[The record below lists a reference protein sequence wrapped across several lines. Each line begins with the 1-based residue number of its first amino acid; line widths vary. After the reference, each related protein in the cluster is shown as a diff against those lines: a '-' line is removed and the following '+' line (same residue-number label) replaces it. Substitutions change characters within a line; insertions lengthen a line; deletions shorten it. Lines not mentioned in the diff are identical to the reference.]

1 MYMIERATI
10 DDIEKLVEIQVSAF
24 ENDRKQC
31 GSGPPGF
38 DSHEYQTQCLE
49 RYSYFVIKSSS
60 NVVGG
65 FYYSLSEENLS
76 LIRLFVDPN
85 FQRQGLGENAL
96 NFLINQVR
104 TGMYIELETPT
115 FSVEVQRFYEKSG
128 FQKVQRIQYPS
139 GSSYLY
145 RKLC

>member
-1 MYMIERATI
+1 MYFIERATI
-10 DDIEKLVEIQVSAF
+10 DDIERLVEIQVSAF
-24 ENDRKQC
+24 ANDQKQC

-60 NVVGG
+60 KVVGG
-65 FYYSLSEENLS
+65 FYYSVSGGNLN

-85 FQRQGLGENAL
+85 FQRQGLGGNVL
-96 NFLINQVR
+96 NFLISQVR
-104 TGMYIELETPT
+104 TGMNIELETPT
-115 FSVEVQRFYEKSG
+115 FSVEAQRFYEKSG

>member
-1 MYMIERATI
+1 MYLIERATI

-24 ENDRKQC
+24 ANDRKQC

-38 DSHEYQTQCLE
+38 DSHEYQIQCLE
-49 RYSYFVIKSSS
+49 RHSYFVIKSSS

-65 FYYSLSEENLS
+65 FYYSVSEGNLS

-85 FQRQGLGENAL
+85 FQRQGLGGNAL

-115 FSVEVQRFYEKSG
+115 FSVEAQRFYEKSG
-128 FQKVQRIQYPS
+128 FQKVHKIQYPA

>member
-38 DSHEYQTQCLE
+38 DSHEYQAQCLE

-85 FQRQGLGENAL
+85 FQRQGLG
-96 NFLINQVR
+96 
-104 TGMYIELETPT
+104 
-115 FSVEVQRFYEKSG
+115 
-128 FQKVQRIQYPS
+128 
-139 GSSYLY
+139 
-145 RKLC
+145 

>member
-49 RYSYFVIKSSS
+49 RYS
-60 NVVGG
+60 
-65 FYYSLSEENLS
+65 
-76 LIRLFVDPN
+76 
-85 FQRQGLGENAL
+85 
-96 NFLINQVR
+96 
-104 TGMYIELETPT
+104 
-115 FSVEVQRFYEKSG
+115 
-128 FQKVQRIQYPS
+128 
-139 GSSYLY
+139 
-145 RKLC
+145 